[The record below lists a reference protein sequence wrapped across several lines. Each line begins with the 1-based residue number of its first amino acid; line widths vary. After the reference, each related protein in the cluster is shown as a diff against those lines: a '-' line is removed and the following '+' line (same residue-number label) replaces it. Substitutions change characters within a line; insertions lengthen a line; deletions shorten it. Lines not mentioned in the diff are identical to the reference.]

1 MILSHQKFDFENK
14 SLIEKVIIKP
24 PFRFAANF
32 PNEACFVYF
41 ADGSTKINSSY
52 EQKEVEAKDCVVLK
66 CGTYFADLLKYNEE
80 NTYEIL
86 VFHLYPDL
94 LKKIYSHEIPGFIKS
109 SGKKSLIRKVVPQD
123 TISKFIESLYFYF
136 DNPELVN
143 DDLLELKIKELVLLL
158 VQTKNAESI
167 ISLFSD
173 LFSPRTLNLKE
184 VINNHIFS
192 NLSIEDL
199 AGLSNLSL
207 STFNRTF
214 QATFNDTPANYIKN
228 KRLERVKELL
238 SSSSLS
244 VSEIAYQTCFTDV
257 AHLSRSFK
265 AAFECSPLK
274 FRAKNR
280 KP

>member
-24 PFRFAANF
+24 PFRFATNF
-32 PNEACFVYF
+32 PNEACFIYF
-41 ADGSTKINSSY
+41 VDGNTKINSPY
-52 EQKEVEAKDCVVLK
+52 EQKEVESKDSVVLK
-66 CGTYFADLLKYNEE
+66 CGTYFADLLKYSED

-94 LKKIYSHEIPGFIKS
+94 LKKIYKYETPGFIKNS
-109 SGKKSLIRKVVPQD
+109 DNRSLICKVVPQD
-123 TISKFIESLYFYF
+123 IITKFIESLYFYF
-136 DNPELVN
+136 DNPEVVN

-173 LFSPRTLNLKE
+173 LFTPRTLNIKE
-184 VINNHIFS
+184 VVNNHVFS

-199 AGLSNLSL
+199 ANLSNLSL
-207 STFNRTF
+207 STFNRVF
-214 QATFNDTPANYIKN
+214 QTTFNDTPANYIKN

-238 SSSSLS
+238 SASSLS

-265 AAFECSPLK
+265 IAFDCSPSK
-274 FRAKNR
+274 FRARYKMS
-280 KP
+280 